1 MSTIKIYSGSYG
13 HNPKPGSK
21 QYSYFGAGK
30 YRVGQ
35 NVVAPVRHYK
45 SGKVYNTMFTIQNS
59 SKLAEYEITGTRQGT
74 HSELAEITGKTSK
87 SGLEKLESLA
97 SRGIALK
104 EITSSDV
111 LSLPGGKKY
120 KSALAWKIASKK
132 KQLLAET
139 GKQYTDAEIKEIF
152 AKERA
157 DRIFER
163 KRQADENRKKKAR
176 ERLSKRF
183 NKLLKRVGNAL
194 SQGNTRPNVEQPKMM
209 AKSSASANSNSA
221 TSIQQREDK
230 RNRLVNNAKFDTT
243 TQNKSKV
250 NTLPKENN
258 TNISS
263 AGGGYTKPN
272 QTRIDVPHRKKSIQG
287 KDNVLPRETSEDARP
302 NEDIQVNTPTS
313 AKSGKMVANSNDFNS
328 VQSNNVSRD
337 EIDIIFALDDLGI
350 ERTRIKQIVYK
361 LRQNGNTKQFL
372 EWLADNNPKTIR
384 NTIDKIFNS

>member
-1 MSTIKIYSGSYG
+1 MSTIKIYSGGYG

-21 QYSYFGAGK
+21 QYSYYGSGK

-59 SKLAEYEITGTRQGT
+59 SKLADYDITGTRQGT
-74 HSELAEITGKTSK
+74 HRELAEITGKTSDK
-87 SGLEKLESLA
+87 GLKKLESLS

-104 EITSSDV
+104 KIESSDV
-111 LSLPGGKKY
+111 LSLPGGEKY
-120 KSALAWKIASKK
+120 KSAKAWKIASKK
-132 KQLLAET
+132 KQLFEET
-139 GKQYTDAEIKEIF
+139 GRNYTDAEIEDIF

-157 DRIFER
+157 DRIFAR
-163 KRQADENRKKKAR
+163 KKRAEDNRKKKAR
-176 ERLSKRF
+176 ERLVKRF
-183 NKLLKRVGNAL
+183 SRFMKKVADAQDKAN
-194 SQGNTRPNVEQPKMM
+194 SRPNVEQPKIV
-209 AKSSASANSNSA
+209 AKSKASTNSNGA
-221 TSIQQREDK
+221 TSVIQREDK
-230 RNRLVNNAKFDTT
+230 RNRLVNNAKVDTN

-250 NTLPKENN
+250 DTLPDKDN

-263 AGGGYTKPN
+263 ASSGFTKPN
-272 QTRIDVPHRKKSIQG
+272 QARVDIPNRKKPTQG
-287 KDNVLPRETSEDARP
+287 KDIILPRETSEDIRP
-302 NEDIQVNTPTS
+302 NEDTQVNTTPS
-313 AKSGKMVANSNDFNS
+313 AKSGKMVSNSNDFNS

-337 EIDIIFALDDLGI
+337 EIDIIFALDDLKI
-350 ERTRIKQIVYK
+350 DRTRIKQIVYK

>member
-13 HNPKPGSK
+13 HNPKPGGK
-21 QYSYFGAGK
+21 QYSYFGGGN

-45 SGKVYNTMFTIQNS
+45 SGKVYNTMFTIQRTN
-59 SKLAEYEITGTRQGT
+59 KLADTTRRTVTDKG
-74 HSELAEITGKTSK
+74 ADM
-87 SGLEKLESLA
+87 LERFTDRKPP
-97 SRGIALK
+97 IFLK
-104 EITSSDV
+104 EIQGTDV
-111 LSLPGGKKY
+111 LSLPGGDKY

-132 KQLLAET
+132 RQLFEET
-139 GKQYTDAEIKEIF
+139 GKQYTDAEIKDIF

-163 KRQADENRKKKAR
+163 KRKADENRKKKAR
-176 ERLSKRF
+176 ERLGKRF
-183 NKLLKRVGNAL
+183 NKLMKRVGNAL
-194 SQGNTRPNVEQPKMM
+194 SQGNTKPNVEQPKMV
-209 AKSSASANSNSA
+209 AKSSAGVNSNSA
-221 TSIQQREDK
+221 TNVQQREDK
-230 RNRLVNNAKFDTT
+230 RNRLVNNAKVDTN

-250 NTLPKENN
+250 DTLPEKDN

-263 AGGGYTKPN
+263 ASGGFTKPN
-272 QTRIDVPHRKKSIQG
+272 QARVDVPNRKKVKQNQ
-287 KDNVLPRETSEDARP
+287 DNVPSRETSEDTRL
-302 NEDIQVNTPTS
+302 NEDTQVNTPTN

-372 EWLADNNPKTIR
+372 EWLADNNPKSIKT
-384 NTIDKIFNS
+384 TIDKIFNS

>member
-1 MSTIKIYSGSYG
+1 MSTVKIYSGSYG

-21 QYSYFGAGK
+21 QYSYYGSGK

-59 SKLAEYEITGTRQGT
+59 SKLADYDITGTRQGT
-74 HSELAEITGKTSK
+74 HGELAEITGKTSK
-87 SGLEKLESLA
+87 SGLEKLESLS

-104 EITSSDV
+104 QIESSDV
-111 LSLPGGKKY
+111 LILPGGEKY
-120 KSALAWKIASKK
+120 KSAKAWKIASKK
-132 KQLLAET
+132 KQLFAET
-139 GKQYTDAEIKEIF
+139 GRNYTDAEVEEIF

-163 KRQADENRKKKAR
+163 KRQAEEKRKKKAR
-176 ERLSKRF
+176 ERLAKRF
-183 NKLLKRVGNAL
+183 NKLMKRVADAQDKAN
-194 SQGNTRPNVEQPKMM
+194 SRPNVEQPKMVS
-209 AKSSASANSNSA
+209 KSSASGNSSND
-221 TSIQQREDK
+221 TSIKQRQDK
-230 RNRLVNNAKFDTT
+230 ENRLVNNAKVDTT
-243 TQNKSKV
+243 TPNKSKID
-250 NTLPKENN
+250 TLPEKENTN
-258 TNISS
+258 TSS
-263 AGGGYTKPN
+263 ASGGYTKPN
-272 QTRIDVPHRKKSIQG
+272 QTRVDVPNRKKSIPSQ
-287 KDNVLPRETSEDARP
+287 DNVLPRKTSEDTRP
-302 NEDIQVNTPTS
+302 DEDTQVNTTPS

-328 VQSNNVSRD
+328 IQSNNVSRD

-384 NTIDKIFNS
+384 NTIEKIFNS

>member
-21 QYSYFGAGK
+21 QYSYFGGGN

-45 SGKVYNTMFTIQNS
+45 SGKVYNTMFTIQKTN
-59 SKLAEYEITGTRQGT
+59 KLADTTRRTVTDKG
-74 HSELAEITGKTSK
+74 ADM
-87 SGLEKLESLA
+87 LERFTD
-97 SRGIALK
+97 RGIFLK
-104 EITSSDV
+104 EIQGTDV
-111 LSLPGGKKY
+111 LSLPGGDKY
-120 KSALAWKIASKK
+120 KSALAWKIASRKR
-132 KQLLAET
+132 QLFEET
-139 GKQYTDAEIKEIF
+139 GKQYTDAEIKDIF

-163 KRQADENRKKKAR
+163 KRKADENRKKKAR
-176 ERLSKRF
+176 ERLGKRF
-183 NKLLKRVGNAL
+183 SKLMKRVGNAL
-194 SQGNTRPNVEQPKMM
+194 SQGNTKPNVEQPKMV

-221 TSIQQREDK
+221 TSVQQREDK
-230 RNRLVNNAKFDTT
+230 RNRFVNNTKADTD

-250 NTLPKENN
+250 DTLPEKDN

-263 AGGGYTKPN
+263 ASSGFTKPN
-272 QTRIDVPHRKKSIQG
+272 QARVDVPNRKKPTQG
-287 KDNVLPRETSEDARP
+287 KDIVLPRETSEDTRP
-302 NEDIQVNTPTS
+302 NEDTQVNTPTN

-337 EIDIIFALDDLGI
+337 EIDIIFALDDLDI

-361 LRQNGNTKQFL
+361 LRQNGNTKQFI
-372 EWLADNNPKTIR
+372 EWLADSNPKTIR

>member
-21 QYSYFGAGK
+21 QYSYFGGGN

-45 SGKVYNTMFTIQNS
+45 SGKVYNTMFTIQRTN
-59 SKLAEYEITGTRQGT
+59 KLADTTRRTVTDKG
-74 HSELAEITGKTSK
+74 ADM
-87 SGLEKLESLA
+87 LESFTD
-97 SRGIALK
+97 RGIFLK
-104 EITSSDV
+104 EIQGTDV
-111 LSLPGGKKY
+111 LSLPGGERY

-132 KQLLAET
+132 RQLFEET
-139 GKQYTDAEIKEIF
+139 GKQYTDTEIKDIF

-163 KRQADENRKKKAR
+163 KRKADENRKKKAR
-176 ERLSKRF
+176 ERLGKRF
-183 NKLLKRVGNAL
+183 SKLMKRVGNAL
-194 SQGNTRPNVEQPKMM
+194 SQGNTRPNVEQPKMV

-221 TSIQQREDK
+221 TSVQQREDK
-230 RNRLVNNAKFDTT
+230 KNRLVNNAIADTN

-250 NTLPKENN
+250 DTLPEKDN

-263 AGGGYTKPN
+263 ASGGFTKPN
-272 QTRIDVPHRKKSIQG
+272 QARVDVPNRKKPTQG
-287 KDNVLPRETSEDARP
+287 KDNVLPRETSEDTRL
-302 NEDIQVNTPTS
+302 NEDTQTNTTPS
-313 AKSGKMVANSNDFNS
+313 AKSGKMVANSNNFNS

-350 ERTRIKQIVYK
+350 DRTRIKQIVYK

>member
-1 MSTIKIYSGSYG
+1 MSTIKIYSGGYG

-21 QYSYFGAGK
+21 QYSYFGGSN

-59 SKLAEYEITGTRQGT
+59 SKLADYDITGTRQGT
-74 HSELAEITGKTSK
+74 HSELSEITGKTSK
-87 SGLEKLESLA
+87 SGLEKLESLS

-104 EITSSDV
+104 EIESSDV
-111 LSLPGGKKY
+111 LSLPGGEKY

-132 KQLLAET
+132 KQLFEET
-139 GKQYTDAEIKEIF
+139 GRQYTDAEIRDIF
-152 AKERA
+152 EKERA

-176 ERLSKRF
+176 ERLAKRF
-183 NKLLKRVGNAL
+183 SKLMKRVGNAL
-194 SQGNTRPNVEQPKMM
+194 DKVNSRPNVEQPKMV

-230 RNRLVNNAKFDTT
+230 RNRLINNAKVDTT

-250 NTLPKENN
+250 DALPEREN

-263 AGGGYTKPN
+263 ASTGYTTPSK
-272 QTRIDVPHRKKSIQG
+272 TRVDVPNRKKLIQG
-287 KDNVLPRETSEDARP
+287 KDNVLPRETSEDTRP
-302 NEDIQVNTPTS
+302 NEDIQVNTTPS
-313 AKSGKMVANSNDFNS
+313 AKSGKMVAKSNNFNS

-350 ERTRIKQIVYK
+350 ERTRIKEIVYK

-372 EWLADNNPKTIR
+372 EWLKDNNPKTIR